1 MYIYIFRKK
10 IFHSKFF
17 SAILFYLCFFFLKKD
32 IGLLY
37 NLQERITDPVSGI
50 SLQSLA
56 FFSICVTFKLN

>member
-17 SAILFYLCFFFLKKD
+17 SAILFYLFFFLKKD

-37 NLQERITDPVSGI
+37 NLQERVTAPVSGI